1 MHSSGNLVA
10 DTICRTA
17 EIGLTITGAADAGTL
32 TIIDATPVAVD
43 DSCPDCQSPGKK
55 RDHVVRTLVDLPVVG
70 FPTRLHVRIPR
81 FLCGNPACGRKI
93 FQASLACADDGAK
106 LTHRVTRWV
115 LQRLAVDRMS
125 VSATAKVLGVGWEL
139 VNQVAVDACRQLV
152 YDNPSHLDGVRILG
166 VDEHVWKH
174 TRKPGQPSSLV
185 TILVDLTP
193 LVDGRGPARLLD
205 IRPGRSAQVLR
216 GWLQERDPAFREQV
230 QVVTMDGFTGYAS
243 AVDQMLPDATKV
255 MDPFHVVHLAADKL
269 TRCRQRL
276 QRETSGRRGRKD
288 DPLYKHRRTL
298 LTRTNYLTERQKQRL
313 EMLWA
318 TDDDYVALEVT
329 WLFYQDMIQAYGHPK
344 KSEGKKLMSRVINS
358 IRKGL
363 PEGLA
368 ELAQLGRT
376 LWRRREDVLA
386 YFDIGASNGPVEAI
400 LCRGRHRIAYADVW
414 VMPTPGVLL
423 LVTAPARGDDVGITY
438 NRSSQARISAGGW

>member
-1 MHSSGNLVA
+1 MQPSGNLVA

-17 EIGLTITGAADAGTL
+17 EIGLTITGAADAGNI
-32 TIIDATPVAVD
+32 TIIDATPVAVATT
-43 DSCPDCQSPGKK
+43 CPECGHPGTK
-55 RDHVVRTLVDLPVVG
+55 RDHVVRTLVNLPVVG
-70 FPTRLHVRIPR
+70 FPTRLHVRVSR
-81 FLCGNPACGRKI
+81 FLCTTASCPRKI
-93 FQASLACADDGAK
+93 FQASLTCADDGAK

-115 LQRLAVDRMS
+115 LQRLAIDRMS
-125 VSATAKVLGVGWEL
+125 VSATAKALGVGWEL
-139 VNQVAVDACRQLV
+139 VNQIAVDACRQLV
-152 YDNPSHLDGVRILG
+152 YDNPGHLNGVRILG
-166 VDEHVWKH
+166 VDEYVWKH
-174 TRKPGQPSSLV
+174 TRRPTEPSNLV

-205 IRPGRSAQVLR
+205 IRPVRSAEVLR
-216 GWLQERDPAFREQV
+216 TWLQERDPHFRENV
-230 QVVTMDGFTGYAS
+230 QVVSMDGFTGYAS
-243 AVDQMLPDATKV
+243 AVDQVLPEATKI

-269 TRCRQRL
+269 TGCRQRL
-276 QRETSGRRGRKD
+276 QRETTGRRGRRD

-329 WLFYQDMIQAYGHPK
+329 WMFYQDLIQAYGHPK
-344 KSEGKKLMSRVINS
+344 KSEGKKIMSRVINS

-363 PEGLA
+363 PAGLE

-376 LWRRREDVLA
+376 LWRRREDILA

-400 LCRGRHRIAYADVW
+400 NGRLEHLRGIALGFRNLDHYILRSLIHSGQLHNRINA
-414 VMPTPGVLL
+414 L
-423 LVTAPARGDDVGITY
+423 
-438 NRSSQARISAGGW
+438 